1 MKHNI
6 SIQLK
11 AAILLIVFG
20 FNTMVGFA
28 CAVGVD
34 MGFNTTHHHDEE
46 AIEVHVHTNGEKHEH
61 PNAAT
66 HHHDEK
72 SNEQKEKG
80 GCCNDKVIK
89 IYQTDKSVPQANSL
103 ISPVFFTA
111 FVSTY
116 FTTDIVCYSQISGNT
131 RYFVRSYHP
140 PIPDIRIAIQSFQI

>member
-1 MKHNI
+1 MKRNI

-11 AAILLIVFG
+11 AALLLVVFAL
-20 FNTMVGFA
+20 NTLVGFA

-34 MGFNTTHHHDEE
+34 MSFNTSHHEDEE
-46 AIEVHVHTNGEKHEH
+46 PAIAVHVHAGGKKNHHEEAEHKHKH
-61 PNAAT
+61 N
-66 HHHDEK
+66 DK
-72 SNEQKEKG
+72 KG

-89 IYQTDKSVPQANSL
+89 IYQTDKSVPQASSL

-116 FTTDIVCYSQISGNT
+116 FTTDIVCYSQISSNT